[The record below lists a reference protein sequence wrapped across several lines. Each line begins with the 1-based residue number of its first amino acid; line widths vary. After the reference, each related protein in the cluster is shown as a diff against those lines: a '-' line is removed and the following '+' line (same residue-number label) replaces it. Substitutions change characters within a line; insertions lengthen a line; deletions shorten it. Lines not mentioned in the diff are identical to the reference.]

1 MCSDLTVG
9 DRTCTRV
16 LEGPAGGG
24 GGGDVNPGFLT
35 PLFVPSVAA
44 TARLL

>member
-1 MCSDLTVG
+1 VCSDLTVG
-9 DRTCTRV
+9 EWTCTRV
-16 LEGPAGGG
+16 LEGTAG